1 MNSVIAD
8 RMSLIDSSG
17 IRKVFALASKLK
29 NPINLSIGQPHFDV
43 PEEIKKAAIQA
54 IQNGL
59 NKYTLTQGI
68 PELRGKIKAQ
78 QKEKRNISLEEIMI
92 SSGTSG
98 LLLLAFMC
106 LINPGDEVIIFDPY
120 FVMYKHLVR
129 IVGGVPVFIDT
140 YPSFNIPVD
149 KIEGVISKK
158 TKIIVINSPCN
169 PTGAVYSKDQLK
181 NLADIAAKHNILII
195 SDEIYNEFVYG
206 EDSISIA
213 EIYENTLVLNGFSKT
228 YAMTGWRLGWAG
240 GPKWLLDEM
249 IKLQQY
255 TFVCAPSIV
264 QYSGLK
270 AMDYNTAHLI
280 DSYKEKR
287 DLMYNGLKDYFEILK
302 PEGAFYMFVKIPN
315 GVTDEK
321 FINEAVKNNLLVI
334 PGSVFSERN
343 THFRICYAAEN
354 KVLYKGIEILQ
365 NLSRKQYV

>member
-1 MNSVIAD
+1 MNSAIAE

-17 IRKVFALASKLK
+17 IRKVFTLASKLK
-29 NPINLSIGQPHFDV
+29 NPINLSIGQLHFDV
-43 PEEIKKAAIQA
+43 PEEVKKAAVRA
-54 IQNGL
+54 IQSGL

-68 PELRGKIKAQ
+68 PELREKIKTQ
-78 QKEKRNISLEEIMI
+78 QKEKNISLEEIMI
-92 SSGTSG
+92 TSG
-98 LLLLAFMC
+98 VSGGLMLAFMC
-106 LINPGDEVIIFDPY
+106 LINSGDEVIVPDPY
-120 FVMYKHLVR
+120 FVMYKHLIR
-129 IVGGVPVFIDT
+129 IVGGVPVFVDT

-149 KIEGVISKK
+149 KIEGAISKK

-181 NLADIAAKHNILII
+181 NLVDIANKHNILII

-206 EDSISIA
+206 EDSVSIA
-213 EIYENTLVLNGFSKT
+213 EIYKNTLVLNGFSKT

-240 GPKWLLDEM
+240 GQKWLLDEM

-270 AMDYNTAHLI
+270 AMDYNVSHLI

-302 PEGAFYMFVKIPN
+302 PEGAFYMFVKTPD
-315 GVTDEK
+315 GVTDEEFVSK
-321 FINEAVKNNLLVI
+321 AVENNLLVI

-365 NLSRKQYV
+365 NLSRK

>member
-1 MNSVIAD
+1 MNSAIAD

-29 NPINLSIGQPHFDV
+29 DPVNLSIGQPHFDV
-43 PEEIKKAAIQA
+43 SEEVKKTAIQA

-68 PELRGKIKAQ
+68 PELREKIKVQ
-78 QKEKRNISLEEIMI
+78 QEKKNISLEEIMI
-92 SSGTSG
+92 TSG
-98 LLLLAFMC
+98 VSGGLMLAFMC
-106 LINPGDEVIIFDPY
+106 LINPGDEVIVPDPY
-120 FVMYKHLVR
+120 FVMYKHLIKVM
-129 IVGGVPVFIDT
+129 GGIPVFVDT
-140 YPSFNIPVD
+140 YPSFDIPID
-149 KIEGVISKK
+149 KVEQAISKK

-195 SDEIYNEFVYG
+195 SDEIYNEFIYEEESV
-206 EDSISIA
+206 SIA

-270 AMDYNTAHLI
+270 AMDYNVAHLI

-287 DLMYNGLKDYFEILK
+287 DIMYNGLKDYFDILK
-302 PEGAFYMFVKIPN
+302 PEGAFYMFVKTPD
-315 GVTDEK
+315 GLTDEEFVGK
-321 FINEAVKNNLLVI
+321 AIDNNLLII
-334 PGSVFSERN
+334 PGNVFSEKK
-343 THFRICYAAEN
+343 THFRLCYAAEN
-354 KVLYKGIEILQ
+354 EVLYKGIEILQ
-365 NLSRKQYV
+365 NLSGK

>member
-1 MNSVIAD
+1 MNSAIAD

-29 NPINLSIGQPHFDV
+29 NPVNLSIGQPHFDV
-43 PEEIKKAAIQA
+43 PEEVKRAAVEAIQS
-54 IQNGL
+54 GL

-68 PELRGKIKAQ
+68 PELREKIKAQ
-78 QKEKRNISLEEIMI
+78 QKEKRNINLEEIMI

-106 LINPGDEVIIFDPY
+106 LINPGDEVIVFDPY
-120 FVMYKHLVR
+120 FVMYKHLIR
-129 IVGGVPVFIDT
+129 IVGGVPVFVDT
-140 YPSFNIPVD
+140 YPSFNISVD
-149 KIEGVISKK
+149 KIEGAISKK

-181 NLADIAAKHNILII
+181 NLADIANKHNILII

-206 EDSISIA
+206 EDSVSIA

-264 QYSGLK
+264 QYAGLN
-270 AMDYNTAHLI
+270 ALEYNPTHLI

-287 DLMYNGLKDYFEILK
+287 DLMYNGLKDYFDILK
-302 PEGAFYMFVKIPN
+302 PEGAFYMFVKTPD
-315 GVTDEK
+315 GLTDEEFVGK
-321 FINEAVKNNLLVI
+321 AIDSNLLVI

-343 THFRICYAAEN
+343 THFRVCYAAEN
-354 KVLYKGIEILQ
+354 KVLYRGIEILQ
-365 NLSRKQYV
+365 NLSGK

>member
-1 MNSVIAD
+1 MNSAIAD

-29 NPINLSIGQPHFDV
+29 DPVNLSIGQPHFDV
-43 PEEIKKAAIQA
+43 SAEVKRAAIQA

-68 PELRGKIKAQ
+68 PELREKIQIQ
-78 QKEKRNISLEEIMI
+78 QKAKNISLEEIMI
-92 SSGTSG
+92 TSG
-98 LLLLAFMC
+98 VSGGLMLSFMC
-106 LINPGDEVIIFDPY
+106 LINPGDEVIVFDPY
-120 FVMYKHLVR
+120 FVMYKHLIR
-129 IVGGVPVFIDT
+129 AVGGIPVFVDT
-140 YPSFNIPVD
+140 YPSFDIPIDMV
-149 KIEGVISKK
+149 EQAISKK

-181 NLADIAAKHNILII
+181 GLADIANKHNILIV
-195 SDEIYNEFVYG
+195 SDEIYNEFTYG

-240 GPKWLLDEM
+240 GPKWLLNEM

-264 QYSGLK
+264 QYAGIK
-270 AMDYNTAHLI
+270 ALEYNPAPLI

-302 PEGAFYMFVKIPN
+302 PEGAFYMFVKTPE
-315 GVTDEK
+315 GLTDEEFVGK
-321 FINEAVKNNLLVI
+321 AIDNNLLVI
-334 PGSVFSERN
+334 PGSVFSEKS
-343 THFRICYAAEN
+343 THFRLCYAAEN
-354 KVLYKGIEILQ
+354 KVLYKGIEILR
-365 NLSRKQYV
+365 NLSGK

>member
-1 MNSVIAD
+1 MNSAIAD

-29 NPINLSIGQPHFDV
+29 NPVNLSIGQPHFDV
-43 PEEIKKAAIQA
+43 PEEVKKAAIGA
-54 IQNGL
+54 IQDGL

-68 PELRGKIKAQ
+68 PELREKIKAQ
-78 QKEKRNISLEEIMI
+78 QKERNIDLEEIMI
-92 SSGTSG
+92 TSG
-98 LLLLAFMC
+98 VSGGLMLAFMC
-106 LINPGDEVIIFDPY
+106 LINPGDEVIVFDPY
-120 FVMYKHLVR
+120 FVMYKHLIR
-129 IVGGVPVFIDT
+129 IMGGIPVFVDT

-149 KIEGVISKK
+149 KIEQVISNK

-181 NLADIAAKHNILII
+181 NLVDIANKHNILII
-195 SDEIYNEFVYG
+195 SDEIYNEFVYR

-213 EIYENTLVLNGFSKT
+213 EIYKNTLMLNGFSKT

-270 AMDYNTAHLI
+270 AMDYNAAHLI

-302 PEGAFYMFVKIPN
+302 PEGAFYMFVKTPD
-315 GVTDEK
+315 GVTDEE
-321 FINEAVKNNLLVI
+321 FVSEAVENNLLVI

-365 NLSRKQYV
+365 NLSRK